1 MQKVTAIRR
10 NGYCFAEHLPFLG
23 GATLCMLLPVQ
34 IQNQPVVLTQGG
46 IAERVRANHDDYL
59 ASLRRAVASLAPA
72 EPFEKP
78 IEIDA

>member
-1 MQKVTAIRR
+1 
-10 NGYCFAEHLPFLG
+10 
-23 GATLCMLLPVQ
+23 MLLPVQ
-34 IQNQPVVLTQGG
+34 IQNQPVVLTLGG